1 MKRLSFGVLTIVAAF
16 GIGSAALADNDKD
29 ADTLN
34 QISGYRQWTRV
45 NPDPVEV
52 SVPVT
57 RIAGAVAIDP
67 AVLGG

>member
-1 MKRLSFGVLTIVAAF
+1 MKTLSFGVLAIVAAF
-16 GIGSAALADNDKD
+16 GIGGAALADNNKD
-29 ADTLN
+29 TETLN

-57 RIAGAVAIDP
+57 RTAGT
-67 AVLGG
+67 VLLNPLALS

>member
-1 MKRLSFGVLTIVAAF
+1 MKRLSFGVVAMVAAV
-16 GIGSAALADNDKD
+16 GISGAALADNNKD
-29 ADTLN
+29 TETLN

-57 RIAGAVAIDP
+57 RTAGAIALNP
-67 AVLGG
+67 AALG